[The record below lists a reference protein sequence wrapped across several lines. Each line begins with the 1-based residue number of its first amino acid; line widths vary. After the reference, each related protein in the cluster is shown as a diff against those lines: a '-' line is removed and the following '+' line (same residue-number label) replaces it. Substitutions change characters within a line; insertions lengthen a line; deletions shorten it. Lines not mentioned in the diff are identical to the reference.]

1 MPKDMSKFNLPP
13 EIASNLAENLAENP
27 RKGFFPSDM
36 NVTTILGP
44 TEYIVEG
51 LLFPQNFP

>member
-13 EIASNLAENLAENP
+13 EIASNLAENL